1 MEGISLQGQIYIQLE
16 VQPRRANADLAR
28 VTLLQQ
34 MLSHFD
40 ATNFHQDT
48 ILQVLASQVFIFNRF
63 SYTNATKK
71 LELLA

>member
-40 ATNFHQDT
+40 AINFHQDT
-48 ILQVLASQVFIFNRF
+48 ILQVLGE
-63 SYTNATKK
+63 Y
-71 LELLA
+71 LELSVSGRNLII

>member
-1 MEGISLQGQIYIQLE
+1 MEGMSLQGQIYIQLE

-48 ILQVLASQVFIFNRF
+48 ILQVLGE
-63 SYTNATKK
+63 Y
-71 LELLA
+71 LELSVSGRNLII